1 VVLDKDLDNDDN
13 AIMLRLSSS
22 QLRFSRSKL
31 PAVLSNGGVPTT
43 HPVSNLTAV
52 DAAVSSSMP
61 SSSSWQYQQLQQP
74 PPLQQRRSF
83 SSDDGGGG
91 ARADLRNISVIAHID
106 HGKTS
111 LVSKLLECSS
121 LTKNATD
128 NTFLDSGDL
137 ERERGITI
145 TGKVTRIPYGNV
157 TINCAD
163 TPGHADF
170 SGEVD
175 RYLSLSD
182 GFLLVVDAAEGPK
195 SQTKYVLSR
204 ALNYKGKPLTP
215 ILILNKCDREDAI
228 TKIDSGETEDKIER
242 LMRQLMNG
250 AEPPHYSTLYGS
262 AKMGW
267 ITDDPL
273 QAMEWGLSKDV
284 SPPSNMT
291 DLLDRIVAEVPPAA
305 YDNTTD
311 ELRMA
316 AVTVGHDSFLGRTMM
331 GRIVS
336 GSIAVGD
343 SVQMVGDS
351 GGSSTVST
359 ISGVFGYQGLERTS
373 MADVITSAGDIVTV
387 TGVPPG
393 AFVGGT
399 LTKSNKPAK
408 VAIVTPPLA
417 PPTLSMDFGANDG
430 PLSGQEGKHIASGKI
445 RQRLLQET
453 DNNVTLRVEPSA
465 TDAEKTIVYARGE
478 LQLGILIEQMRREGF
493 ELIVSPPRILTSK
506 CPDTGAILEP
516 YEEAIIDVDSEYAGT
531 VISSLTGD
539 RKGILLDMAELGDG
553 KSQLTFEIPSRGLLG
568 FNSEIATATKGSAVV
583 NHLYIGDRV
592 SQNLGVNL
600 TKGKLV
606 SNDTGKATGYALM
619 GLAARG
625 TLFIAPGDHIYN
637 GMVIGEN
644 AKPGDMEVNAIRAKE
659 LTNMRTKGAD
669 EATKL
674 PPAKRMPVEELIG
687 YMEEDEVIEITPLN
701 VRLRKQILDGGERER
716 AARSKNKKIKAQR
729 AA

>member
-1 VVLDKDLDNDDN
+1 
-13 AIMLRLSSS
+13 M
-22 QLRFSRSKL
+22 
-31 PAVLSNGGVPTT
+31 
-43 HPVSNLTAV
+43 
-52 DAAVSSSMP
+52 
-61 SSSSWQYQQLQQP
+61 
-74 PPLQQRRSF
+74 
-83 SSDDGGGG
+83 G
-91 ARADLRNISVIAHID
+91 ARDDLRNISVIAHID

-121 LTKNATD
+121 LTKNSTD

-145 TGKVTRIPYGNV
+145 TGKVTRIPYGDSNM

-204 ALNYKGKPLTP
+204 ALNHKGKPLTP
-215 ILILNKCDREDAI
+215 ILILNKCDRDDAI

-250 AEPPHYSTLYGS
+250 APPPHYSTLYGS

-273 QAMEWGLSKDV
+273 QAMEWGLNKNV
-284 SPPSNMT
+284 IPPSNMT
-291 DLLDRIVAEVPPAA
+291 DLLDRIIAEVPPAE
-305 YDNTTD
+305 YDMDNMD

-316 AVTVGHDSFLGRTMM
+316 AVTVGHDPFLGRTMM

-336 GSIAVGD
+336 GTVQVGD
-343 SVQMVGDS
+343 TVQMVGDNGNNNS
-351 GGSSTVST
+351 ST
-359 ISGVFGYQGLERTS
+359 ISGVFCYRGLERTS
-373 MADVITSAGDIVTV
+373 MADTVMSAGDIVTL
-387 TGVPPG
+387 TGVPVS
-393 AFVGGT
+393 AAVGGT
-399 LTKSNKPAK
+399 LTKTNRPAQIP
-408 VAIVTPPLA
+408 IVTPPLT

-430 PLSGQEGKHIASGKI
+430 PLSGTEGKHIASGKI

-453 DNNVTLRVEPSA
+453 DNNVTLRVEPSL
-465 TDAEKTIVYARGE
+465 TDAEKTVVYARGE

-506 CPDTGAILEP
+506 CPETGAILEP

-539 RKGILLDMAELGDG
+539 RKAILLDMSELGDG

-592 SQNLGVNL
+592 SQNLGL
-600 TKGKLV
+600 GMTKGKLV
-606 SNDTGKATGYALM
+606 SNDTGKATSYALM
-619 GLAARG
+619 SLSARG

-644 AKPGDMEVNAIRAKE
+644 AKPGDLEVNAIRAKE

-701 VRLRKQILDGGERER
+701 VRLRKLILDGAERER
-716 AARSKNKKIKAQR
+716 AARVKNKKIKAQR